1 VSTPVND
8 DEGLRAGEATRTR
21 LMEAGIE
28 VMARRGYHATRI
40 DDVAKLA
47 GVSHGTFYLYF
58 TNKDDLMLTLAERC
72 ATELGELTAQLGD
85 IAEGPAGRRQVRRWL
100 TDFLDLYRA
109 YGVVIRSWVENQSS
123 DPKLTRLG
131 IDYLG
136 VVSGTLIDR
145 LTTVHPED
153 AGLRV
158 AALISLIE
166 RFTYLVVTRDLGE
179 EAEVLDTAATV
190 IHRSFF
196 AAAPSKS

>member
-1 VSTPVND
+1 MSD
-8 DEGLRAGEATRTR
+8 DESLGAGETTRAR

-58 TNKDDLMLTLAERC
+58 ANKDDLMLTLAERC
-72 ATELGELTAQLGD
+72 AAELGELTAQLGS
-85 IAEGPAGRRQVRRWL
+85 ISEGPSGRREVRRWL
-100 TDFLDLYRA
+100 TDFLALYRA

-123 DPKLTRLG
+123 DPQLTRLG

-145 LTTVHPED
+145 LATVHPDD

-166 RFTYLVVTRDLGE
+166 RFTYLVVTRDLGD
-179 EAEVLDTAATV
+179 EAEVLDTAATI

-196 AAAPSKS
+196 AAAPSGR

>member
-1 VSTPVND
+1 VSD
-8 DEGLRAGEATRTR
+8 DESLGAGETTRVR
-21 LMEAGIE
+21 LMEAGME

-58 TNKDDLMLTLAERC
+58 ANKDDLMLTLAERC
-72 ATELGELTAQLGD
+72 ATELGELTAQLGA
-85 IAEGPAGRRQVRRWL
+85 ISEGPSGRKEVRRWL
-100 TDFLDLYRA
+100 TDFLALYRA

-123 DPKLTRLG
+123 DPQLTRLG
-131 IDYLG
+131 IEYLG

-145 LTTVHPED
+145 LATVHPED

-166 RFTYLVVTRDLGE
+166 RFTYLVVTRDLGD
-179 EAEVLDTAATV
+179 EAEVLDTAATI

-196 AAAPSKS
+196 AAAPSER